1 MSIIRGPRPN
11 RNFYILDKKI
21 SEDKRL
27 SWASRGL
34 LIYLLGKPN
43 HWQVSVQAL
52 VNETKASTRPTGRD
66 ATWSLLRELIEAGY
80 CTRHQSRK
88 PDGTV
93 GEMEYTISEDCANHP
108 LTAYPCTDEPC
119 TANPTLVS
127 IDSKKGLNEK
137 QGLNITAAPLA
148 PPTVSAKPTKGAKLV
163 TAEES
168 ALQEACRTT
177 WSAYSSAYEVRY
189 GAAPLRNVQAS
200 SKLKQF
206 VLRIGHQDSPDVARF
221 FVERISDPFVLRSYH
236 GVGLLLQNAE
246 AYHTQWVTNK
256 THVEP
261 TTAYQARQD
270 SRANF
275 FKTVT
280 TQGRKNANLHT
291 FDDSNTVECESQ
303 FIGAYPDGE
312 ADPMGCPGF

>member
-1 MSIIRGPRPN
+1 M
-11 RNFYILDKKI
+11 
-21 SEDKRL
+21 
-27 SWASRGL
+27 
-34 LIYLLGKPN
+34 
-43 HWQVSVQAL
+43 
-52 VNETKASTRPTGRD
+52 
-66 ATWSLLRELIEAGY
+66 
-80 CTRHQSRK
+80 
-88 PDGTV
+88 
-93 GEMEYTISEDCANHP
+93 
-108 LTAYPCTDEPC
+108 
-119 TANPTLVS
+119 
-127 IDSKKGLNEK
+127 
-137 QGLNITAAPLA
+137 
-148 PPTVSAKPTKGAKLV
+148 
-163 TAEES
+163 
-168 ALQEACRTT
+168 
-177 WSAYSSAYEVRY
+177 RY